1 MTKRSS
7 CTSRSKNK
15 LKSQVIPQISL
26 DQRPPQDSHHGRE
39 EGGGDSRHLLR
50 QNHSEIEK
58 RRRDKMNTYISELS
72 SMIPTCK
79 VNKGNENY
87 KWPIPPSSRRCLAR
101 WTSSQF
107 FDWQCS
113 TSRRS
118 EAAWTATLRAT
129 TSLPC
134 WRTRSWSSWS
144 SPPPMV
150 SSLSS
155 TRPGG
160 GFYMCQ
166 SQSVRLSTFLT
177 RFVFCWAWRHLPNI
191 DYHSTSFQDLIGQSL
206 FDILHPKDIPKVSLR
221 SQPLL
226 LRVTSTSP
234 VS

>member
-1 MTKRSS
+1 MKYLVFSLFSVRSVLCQQMTRRSS
-7 CTSRSKNK
+7 CTSRSKNT
-15 LKSQVIPQISL
+15 LKFQVIPQISL

-79 VNKGNENY
+79 VNKRNENY
-87 KWPIPPSSRRCLAR
+87 KWPVPPSSRRCLAR

-177 RFVFCWAWRHLPNI
+177 RYAFVEHKTS
-191 DYHSTSFQDLIGQSL
+191 STFSI
-206 FDILHPKDIPKVSLR
+206 I
-221 SQPLL
+221 PLL
-226 LRVTSTSP
+226 FRTWLVRAYLTSSIQRTSQRYH
-234 VS
+234 